1 MAQDVIKVGHYHLAM
16 ANLLFSHQQL
26 LNEKFLQT
34 DLGKIYVA
42 IPFDNKP
49 PSIILK

>member
-26 LNEKFLQT
+26 LHEKFLQT

-42 IPFDNKP
+42 IPFEQLAA
-49 PSIILK
+49 SIP